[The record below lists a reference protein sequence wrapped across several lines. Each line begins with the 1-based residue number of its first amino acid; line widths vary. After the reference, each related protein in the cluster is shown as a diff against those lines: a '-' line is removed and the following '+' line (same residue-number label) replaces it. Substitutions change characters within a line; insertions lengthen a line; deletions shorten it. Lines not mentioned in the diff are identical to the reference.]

1 MHVFL
6 EFSQATVSTCV
17 RSSVILYQ
25 VLPSQIC
32 IMAEAAVK
40 RRAKLWRPAPG
51 QEGTQIVAAR
61 LLPVL
66 SKIVSEGGFHY
77 DSTDP
82 KTFRTRTKTC
92 FLQER
97 CRNVFLQE
105 SCRSVYEHVVAS
117 NNGYKFG
124 FNIKHTLSIQRLATM
139 SVV

>member
-1 MHVFL
+1 MFFRLFAGHSFNLCSFL
-6 EFSQATVSTCV
+6 CH
-17 RSSVILYQ
+17 LYQ

-32 IMAEAAVK
+32 IVAEAAVK

-66 SKIVSEGGFHY
+66 SKIVFEGGFHY

-92 FLQER
+92 FFAGALQER
-97 CRNVFLQE
+97 IFCRRVAGAYTNMLWRQITDTNSDLISSTRYQFNVLP
-105 SCRSVYEHVVAS
+105 
-117 NNGYKFG
+117 
-124 FNIKHTLSIQRLATM
+124 L
-139 SVV
+139 